1 MKKNAGVR
9 VNVSSGNSKK
19 NKLVKSAGKSAGRAH
34 PQAQPRNSIVDEPL
48 FAQAVQNY
56 EAGLKALQQ
65 HKFERAQGYLAK
77 VVSGGPRE
85 LADRALMHL
94 NTCTQQL
101 SHGPT
106 SFKTPAEHYD
116 YAVSLLNDGDY
127 DNARIHLD
135 KIMKQAPQAD
145 FAWYGM
151 ALLECKV
158 GGVEGV
164 LRHLEQ
170 AIKLNAANRFQ
181 ARNDSD
187 FFKMQDDPRFTELL
201 YPEYT
206 APAEHNSNIK
216 AANPQKASE

>member
-9 VNVSSGNSKK
+9 VNVSSGKLQKTNVDSTSRKSK
-19 NKLVKSAGKSAGRAH
+19 GRAL
-34 PQAQPRNSIVDEPL
+34 PKNQPRNSVVDEPL

-65 HKFERAQGYLAK
+65 HKFERAQALLAK
-77 VVSGGPRE
+77 VVATGPRE

-116 YAVSLLNDGDY
+116 YAVSLLNDGDF
-127 DNARIHLD
+127 DNARAHLE
-135 KIMKQAPQAD
+135 KILKQVPQAD

-151 ALLECKV
+151 ALLECHV

-187 FFKMQDDPRFTELL
+187 FSRIQDDPRFTELL
-201 YPEYT
+201 YPEYSP
-206 APAEHNSNIK
+206 PAENNSNIK
-216 AANPQKASE
+216 AANPQKHTG

>member
-9 VNVSSGNSKK
+9 VNVSSRKSKK
-19 NKLVKSAGKSAGRAH
+19 TKVDNNPRKSAGR
-34 PQAQPRNSIVDEPL
+34 PLPKSQPRNSVVDEPL

-65 HKFERAQGYLAK
+65 HKFERAQALLAK
-77 VVSGGPRE
+77 VVANGPRE

-106 SFKTPAEHYD
+106 SFKTSAEHYD
-116 YAVSLLNDGDY
+116 YAVSLLNEGDY
-127 DNARIHLD
+127 DNARTHLE
-135 KIMKQAPQAD
+135 KILKQAPQAD

-151 ALLECKV
+151 ALLECHV

-164 LRHLEQ
+164 LRYLEQ

-187 FFKMQDDPRFTELL
+187 FSKIQDDPRFTELL
-201 YPEYT
+201 YPEYSP
-206 APAEHNSNIK
+206 PAENTSNIK
-216 AANPQKASE
+216 AANPQKHTG